1 MYSIGIK
8 GGIDMKKTLELVFVL
23 DRSGSMSGLER
34 DTIGG
39 FNSVIEKQKQ
49 LHGDDVIVS
58 TILFD
63 HDTEVLHNRVPIQEI
78 ELLDES
84 EYFVGGS
91 TALLDAVGGA
101 IEHTRRV
108 HRLLGN
114 VDKPNEV
121 MYIITTDGQENSSR
135 KYQRKYIKRLIEK
148 LQEESWEFIF
158 LGANIDA
165 FADAMTY
172 GIRKDRTV
180 QYMHDGMGTR
190 HMYDAVNDAIH
201 MKRSHRSID
210 STWHEKANADFNKRS
225 KSK

>member
-1 MYSIGIK
+1 MYSRSIK
-8 GGIDMKKTLELVFVL
+8 GGFDMKKALELVFIL
-23 DRSGSMSGLER
+23 DRSGSMSGLEK

-49 LHGDDVIVS
+49 IHGDDVIVS

-63 HDTEVLHNRVPIQEI
+63 HDTEVIHNRVAIGDI
-78 ELLDES
+78 EPLDES
-84 EYFVGGS
+84 VYYVGGS

-108 HRLLGN
+108 HRLLGD
-114 VDKPNEV
+114 VDKPKDV

-135 KYQRKYIKRLIEK
+135 KYQRKHIKRLIEK
-148 LQEESWEFIF
+148 LQEASWEFIF

-165 FADAMTY
+165 FADAYAY

-190 HMYDAVNDAIH
+190 HMYEAVNDAIY
-201 MKRSHRSID
+201 MKRNQRNID

-225 KSK
+225 KK